1 MIWFKHPND
10 LPNDKRLAA
19 LIDNEGCRGYG
30 MYLRIIEMLCAQ
42 PDRKLSFSQLNIISR
57 KGFSKKYMEKIIW
70 EYKLFTIH
78 EEEFESA
85 INFNYTEKG
94 NHLQNDLKT
103 PEKTEDAKNE
113 DKSLNNSGNTN
124 KTSLARVREEQNREE
139 QMKRKDDDVVQKNGG
154 DGGITPY
161 QSWRKQV
168 DGLSKNQLFREM
180 VCMRSGYSVLLNK
193 HFDTALEEFKKH
205 IVLLGKEEKM
215 NSQEE
220 VRSYFTFYTQAG
232 QRTSQE
238 LHMLLQG
245 LEKQQSATAPPDPHR
260 YEQLVTGQYR
270 LLERNDP
277 FVEPAATAADIEK
290 AETETR
296 LKRHTPAS
304 GMPHVSVPNATCQR
318 SECHT
323 SARPKCGIYPR
334 EVWHSNPLI
343 VAFQPLRLP

>member
-94 NHLQNDLKT
+94 NHLQNNLKT
-103 PEKTEDAKNE
+103 PEKTEDAKN
-113 DKSLNNSGNTN
+113 DDNSLNNSGNTK
-124 KTSLARVREEQNREE
+124 KTDLAHVREEQNREE
-139 QMKRKDDDVVQKNGG
+139 QNGEEKMKRKDDGVVQKNGG

-180 VCMRSGYSVLLNK
+180 VCIKSGYSVLLNK
-193 HFDTALEEFKKH
+193 YFDTALEEFKKH

-215 NSQEE
+215 DSQEE

-238 LHMLLQG
+238 LRMLLLG
-245 LEKQQSATAPPDPHR
+245 LEKQQSAAAPPDPYR
-260 YEQLVTGQYR
+260 YEQLVNGRRTYLGCPIPDEAPPR
-270 LLERNDP
+270 PDN
-277 FVEPAATAADIEK
+277 TAFWN
-290 AETETR
+290 ETTR
-296 LKRHTPAS
+296 SWASQTPPPS
-304 GMPHVSVPNATCQR
+304 SKKSKQKPG
-318 SECHT
+318 
-323 SARPKCGIYPR
+323 
-334 EVWHSNPLI
+334 
-343 VAFQPLRLP
+343 

>member
-1 MIWFKHPND
+1 MQGLWHVSAHHRDALCTARQETQFQSTEYYFK
-10 LPNDKRLAA
+10 KRVL
-19 LIDNEGCRGYG
+19 
-30 MYLRIIEMLCAQ
+30 Q
-42 PDRKLSFSQLNIISR
+42 
-57 KGFSKKYMEKIIW
+57 KYMEKIIW

-103 PEKTEDAKNE
+103 PEKTEDAKND

-139 QMKRKDDDVVQKNGG
+139 QMKRKDDDVIQKNGG

-245 LEKQQSATAPPDPHR
+245 LEKQQSAAAPPNPYR
-260 YEQLVTGQYR
+260 YEQLVNGRRTYLGCPIPDGALPR
-270 LLERNDP
+270 PDN
-277 FVEPAATAADIEK
+277 TAFWN
-290 AETETR
+290 ETTR
-296 LKRHTPAS
+296 SWTSQTPPPS
-304 GMPHVSVPNATCQR
+304 SKK
-318 SECHT
+318 
-323 SARPKCGIYPR
+323 PKQKPG
-334 EVWHSNPLI
+334 
-343 VAFQPLRLP
+343 

>member
-30 MYLRIIEMLCAQ
+30 MYLRIIEMLCTQ

-260 YEQLVTGQYR
+260 YEQLVNGRRTYLGCPIPDGAPPRPDNTAFWNETTRSWTSQNPPPSSKS
-270 LLERNDP
+270 RNRTP
-277 FVEPAATAADIEK
+277 
-290 AETETR
+290 AETP
-296 LKRHTPAS
+296 HS
-304 GMPHVSVPNATCQR
+304 GIRNATRQR
-318 SECHT
+318 SECHMSTFRMPHLGT
-323 SARPKCGIYPR
+323 SQ
-334 EVWHSNPLI
+334 VWH
-343 VAFQPLRLP
+343 LPS

>member
-10 LPNDKRLAA
+10 LPNDKRLAS

-57 KGFSKKYMEKIIW
+57 KGFSRKYMEKIIW

-85 INFNYTEKG
+85 INFNNMERG
-94 NHLQNDLKT
+94 NHSQNNLKT
-103 PEKTEDAKNE
+103 PEKTEDAKNG
-113 DKSLNNSGNTN
+113 DNPLNNSGSRS
-124 KTSLARVREEQNREE
+124 KTGLARVREEQNREE
-139 QMKRKDDDVVQKNGG
+139 QMKRKDDDVVPKNGG
-154 DGGITPY
+154 GGVTPY

-205 IVLLGKEEKM
+205 IVLLGKEERM

-245 LEKQQSATAPPDPHR
+245 LEKQ
-260 YEQLVTGQYR
+260 
-270 LLERNDP
+270 
-277 FVEPAATAADIEK
+277 
-290 AETETR
+290 
-296 LKRHTPAS
+296 
-304 GMPHVSVPNATCQR
+304 
-318 SECHT
+318 
-323 SARPKCGIYPR
+323 
-334 EVWHSNPLI
+334 
-343 VAFQPLRLP
+343 

>member
-19 LIDNEGCRGYG
+19 LINNEGCRGYG
-30 MYLRIIEMLCAQ
+30 MYLRIIEMLYAQ
-42 PDRKLSFSQLNIISR
+42 PDKKLSFSQLNIISR

-85 INFNYTEKG
+85 INFNYTGKG

-103 PEKTEDAKNE
+103 PEKTEDAEND
-113 DKSLNNSGNTN
+113 DKSLNNSSNTN
-124 KTSLARVREEQNREE
+124 KTSLAHVREEQNREE

-245 LEKQQSATAPPDPHR
+245 LEKQQSAAAPPNPYR
-260 YEQLVTGQYR
+260 YEQLANGKRTYLGCPIPDGAPPR
-270 LLERNDP
+270 PDN
-277 FVEPAATAADIEK
+277 TAFWN
-290 AETETR
+290 ETTR
-296 LKRHTPAS
+296 S
-304 GMPHVSVPNATCQR
+304 W
-318 SECHT
+318 T
-323 SARPKCGIYPR
+323 SQQQPPSTKRPKQKPG
-334 EVWHSNPLI
+334 
-343 VAFQPLRLP
+343 

>member
-42 PDRKLSFSQLNIISR
+42 PDRKLSFNQLNIISR
-57 KGFSKKYMEKIIW
+57 KGFSRKYMEKIIW
-70 EYKLFTIH
+70 EYQLFTIH
-78 EEEFESA
+78 EEEQ
-85 INFNYTEKG
+85 T
-94 NHLQNDLKT
+94 
-103 PEKTEDAKNE
+103 
-113 DKSLNNSGNTN
+113 
-124 KTSLARVREEQNREE
+124 
-139 QMKRKDDDVVQKNGG
+139 KRKDDDVVPKNGG
-154 DGGITPY
+154 NGGITPY

-205 IVLLGKEEKM
+205 IVLLGKEERM

-245 LEKQQSATAPPDPHR
+245 LEKQQSAAAPPDPYR
-260 YEQLVTGQYR
+260 YELLVDGRRTYLGCPIPDGAPPR
-270 LLERNDP
+270 PDN
-277 FVEPAATAADIEK
+277 TAFWN
-290 AETETR
+290 ETARSWTSQ
-296 LKRHTPAS
+296 TPPPS
-304 GMPHVSVPNATCQR
+304 SKK
-318 SECHT
+318 
-323 SARPKCGIYPR
+323 PKQKPG
-334 EVWHSNPLI
+334 
-343 VAFQPLRLP
+343 

>member
-42 PDRKLSFSQLNIISR
+42 PDRKLSFNQLNIISR
-57 KGFSKKYMEKIIW
+57 KGFSRKYMEKIIW
-70 EYKLFTIH
+70 EYQLFTIH

-85 INFNYTEKG
+85 IDFNHTEKG

-103 PEKTEDAKNE
+103 PEKNEEAKNAHNQLKNRK
-113 DKSLNNSGNTN
+113 DSK
-124 KTSLARVREEQNREE
+124 KTESARVREEQNREE
-139 QMKRKDDDVVQKNGG
+139 QTKRKDDDVVPKNGG
-154 DGGITPY
+154 NGGITPY

-245 LEKQQSATAPPDPHR
+245 LEKQQSDRKST
-260 YEQLVTGQYR
+260 L
-270 LLERNDP
+270 
-277 FVEPAATAADIEK
+277 
-290 AETETR
+290 
-296 LKRHTPAS
+296 
-304 GMPHVSVPNATCQR
+304 
-318 SECHT
+318 
-323 SARPKCGIYPR
+323 
-334 EVWHSNPLI
+334 
-343 VAFQPLRLP
+343 

>member
-1 MIWFKHPND
+1 
-10 LPNDKRLAA
+10 
-19 LIDNEGCRGYG
+19 
-30 MYLRIIEMLCAQ
+30 
-42 PDRKLSFSQLNIISR
+42 
-57 KGFSKKYMEKIIW
+57 MEKIIW

-103 PEKTEDAKNE
+103 PEKTEDAKND
-113 DKSLNNSGNTN
+113 DKPLNNSGNTN

-260 YEQLVTGQYR
+260 YEQLVNGRRTYLGCPIPDGAPPR
-270 LLERNDP
+270 PDN
-277 FVEPAATAADIEK
+277 TAFWN
-290 AETETR
+290 ETTR
-296 LKRHTPAS
+296 S
-304 GMPHVSVPNATCQR
+304 WSSQR
-318 SECHT
+318 QPPT
-323 SARPKCGIYPR
+323 SKKPKQKPG
-334 EVWHSNPLI
+334 
-343 VAFQPLRLP
+343 

>member
-1 MIWFKHPND
+1 M
-10 LPNDKRLAA
+10 
-19 LIDNEGCRGYG
+19 
-30 MYLRIIEMLCAQ
+30 
-42 PDRKLSFSQLNIISR
+42 
-57 KGFSKKYMEKIIW
+57 
-70 EYKLFTIH
+70 
-78 EEEFESA
+78 
-85 INFNYTEKG
+85 
-94 NHLQNDLKT
+94 QNDLKT

-260 YEQLVTGQYR
+260 YEQLVNGRRTYLGCPIPDGAPPR
-270 LLERNDP
+270 PDN
-277 FVEPAATAADIEK
+277 TAFWN
-290 AETETR
+290 ETTR
-296 LKRHTPAS
+296 S
-304 GMPHVSVPNATCQR
+304 W
-318 SECHT
+318 T
-323 SARPKCGIYPR
+323 SQNPPPSSKKPKQKPG
-334 EVWHSNPLI
+334 
-343 VAFQPLRLP
+343 

>member
-260 YEQLVTGQYR
+260 YEQLVNGRRTYLGCPIPDGAPPR
-270 LLERNDP
+270 PDN
-277 FVEPAATAADIEK
+277 TAFWN
-290 AETETR
+290 ETTR
-296 LKRHTPAS
+296 S
-304 GMPHVSVPNATCQR
+304 WSSQR
-318 SECHT
+318 QPQT
-323 SARPKCGIYPR
+323 SKNPKQKPG
-334 EVWHSNPLI
+334 
-343 VAFQPLRLP
+343 